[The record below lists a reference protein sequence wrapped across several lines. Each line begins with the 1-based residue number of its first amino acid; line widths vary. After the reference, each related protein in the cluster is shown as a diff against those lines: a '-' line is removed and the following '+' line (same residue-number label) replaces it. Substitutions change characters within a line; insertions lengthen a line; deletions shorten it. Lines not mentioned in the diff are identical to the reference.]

1 MYLCYW
7 FEEDEEADIMAHNAT
22 YQRNTIEKNVFDTLF
37 RKPIGNE
44 KTIKLSAREIYDEMR
59 VADKEAMKGVRE
71 SKIWGLLKDL
81 DFHKEH
87 YEDGNK
93 YDIVRR

>member
-1 MYLCYW
+1 
-7 FEEDEEADIMAHNAT
+7 MAHNAA
-22 YQRNTIEKNVFDTLF
+22 YQRNTIEADVFGTLF

-59 VADKEAMKGVRE
+59 TADKEAMKGVKE
-71 SKIWGLLKDL
+71 SKVWGMLKDL
-81 DFHKEH
+81 DYHKEH

-93 YDIVRR
+93 YNVIRRWSN